1 MFLEDYFRQKII
13 IMNKYINLCFLLLFA
28 LSVSAQNPKKYV
40 EKSDPEAKKIL
51 EKLADAYDTDGG
63 IYLKYKLTLE
73 FGKDKEIQSGDI
85 YQKGGKYHLVNNGN
99 LIISDGKSVW
109 VYNKKQNECQI
120 NDFDPDGGE
129 MLSPGQILDI
139 HNSNEY
145 FYAITGENSQGYKIE
160 FKPLDK
166 DSEIMKIRIEVDKSK
181 TKLKSAKIFS
191 DDGSRYTF
199 DIEKLENKKVS
210 DSKFTFDKSK
220 YPGVTV
226 IDLRE

>member
-1 MFLEDYFRQKII
+1 
-13 IMNKYINLCFLLLFA
+13 MNKYINLCFLLLFA
-28 LSVSAQNPKKYV
+28 FSVSAQKNTFV

-51 EKLADAYDTDGG
+51 EKLADSYDTQGG

-85 YQKGGKYHLVNNGN
+85 YQKGEKYRVNNNGN
-99 LIISDGKSVW
+99 QIISDGKSVW
-109 VYNKKQNECQI
+109 VYNKKQNEVQI
-120 NDFDPDGGE
+120 NDYDPDSE
-129 MLSPGQILDI
+129 DILSPAQILSI
-139 HNSNEY
+139 HDNDEY

-199 DIEKLENKKVS
+199 EIEKLENKKAS
-210 DSKFTFDKSK
+210 DSKFSFDGKQ
-220 YPGVTV
+220 YPGVTT